1 MSSSK
6 PHIKSFIVK
15 WLACIFNGFLC
26 NAPFTPRSLGEDGGW
41 MMSVRGQSS
50 ESGKAGK
57 RKRNVGEARNP
68 NKSPRIQVNRTKSNS
83 IVVIQERQNGPAQPT
98 NPKQNGT
105 KAIEPRNPRTKRG
118 KSPFAYLA

>member
-1 MSSSK
+1 MAGK
-6 PHIKSFIVK
+6 
-15 WLACIFNGFLC
+15 
-26 NAPFTPRSLGEDGGW
+26 
-41 MMSVRGQSS
+41 GQKA

-105 KAIEPRNPRTKRG
+105 KAIEPRNTRTARTKRG